1 MVEFDFL
8 QVAIHGLNILL
19 WGGFLLICIMAYRY
33 FSKKLSTR
41 RRSN

>member
-8 QVAIHGLNILL
+8 QIAIHGLNILL
-19 WGGFLLICIMAYRY
+19 LGGFVFICVVVYRY
-33 FSKKLSTR
+33 LSKKLSTR